1 MANRLMQE
9 ALRASSRFMVAAL
22 AALSVSGCDNQAVG
36 NGKELGTVQ
45 AGQTGATEKEDF
57 GMMLESTD
65 LAVSDE
71 TVGSREFTELSEVTL
86 RINNGVV
93 TINQD
98 ESLAPGTVRI
108 NWEIRR
114 NGRKVRGKRSG
125 LEIYFNREDSELSV
139 EDERIGNG
147 TRVPDLHLKVF
158 MSPGIS
164 VETSLGNGEIK
175 ASADFIDGLDLGN
188 GNISFHGSLRKGA
201 DIHLGN
207 GMLTGDLLGVSGRH
221 SIYVGNG
228 NVDIDVADGVN
239 CSLNGS
245 VAIGSIDLHGKLRGN
260 VARQG
265 YIGATAT
272 AMIGEE
278 AGNLLSVDIGNGELQ
293 IGSN

>member
-1 MANRLMQE
+1 MGNKIMRE
-9 ALRASSRFMVAAL
+9 ALRASSKFMIAAL
-22 AALSVSGCDNQAVG
+22 AVLSVTGCDNQAG
-36 NGKELGTVQ
+36 SDGKDIGTVQ
-45 AGQTGATEKEDF
+45 SGQPGAIEKEDF
-57 GMMLESTD
+57 GMMLESTE

-71 TVGSREFTELSEVTL
+71 TVGSREFESVSDVEL
-86 RINNGVV
+86 RINNGEV

-98 ESLAPGTVRI
+98 ADLEPGTVQI
-108 NWEIRR
+108 SWEIRR

-125 LEIYFNREDSELSV
+125 LEIYFNRDDNTLSV

-147 TRVPDLHLKVF
+147 TRVPSLHLKVR
-158 MSPGIS
+158 MAPGTS
-164 VETSLGNGEIK
+164 VETSLGNGEIR

-188 GNISFHGSLRKGA
+188 GNIDFHGSLRKGA

-207 GMLTGDLLGVSGRH
+207 GMLTGDLRGVSGRH

-245 VAIGSIDLHGKLRGN
+245 VAIGNIDLHGKLRGN

-272 AMIGEE
+272 ALIGEE

>member
-9 ALRASSRFMVAAL
+9 ALRASSRFIVATL
-22 AALSVSGCDNQAVG
+22 AALSVTGCNNQAVG
-36 NGKELGTVQ
+36 NGKELEAVPS
-45 AGQTGATEKEDF
+45 GQTGAIEKEDF
-57 GMMLESTD
+57 GMMLERTE
-65 LAVSDE
+65 LEVSDE
-71 TVGSREFTELSEVTL
+71 TVGSREFNGISEVEL
-86 RINNGVV
+86 RINNGEV

-98 ESLAPGTVRI
+98 DSLAPGTVKI
-108 NWEIRR
+108 GWEIRR

-125 LEIYFNREDSELSV
+125 LEIYFNHEDDTLGV

-147 TRVPDLHLKVF
+147 TRVPDLHLKVS
-158 MSPGIS
+158 MAPGIS

-207 GMLTGDLLGVSGRH
+207 GMLTDDLMGVSGRH

-239 CSLNGS
+239 CNLNGS
-245 VAIGSIDLHGKLRGN
+245 VAIGSIDFHGKLKGS

-272 AMIGEE
+272 AQIGEE

>member
-1 MANRLMQE
+1 
-9 ALRASSRFMVAAL
+9 
-22 AALSVSGCDNQAVG
+22 
-36 NGKELGTVQ
+36 
-45 AGQTGATEKEDF
+45 
-57 GMMLESTD
+57 MMLERTE
-65 LAVSDE
+65 LEVSDE
-71 TVGSREFTELSEVTL
+71 TVGSREFNGISEVEL
-86 RINNGVV
+86 RINNGEV

-98 ESLAPGTVRI
+98 DSLAPGTVKI
-108 NWEIRR
+108 GWEIRR

-125 LEIYFNREDSELSV
+125 LEIYFNHEDDTLGV

-147 TRVPDLHLKVF
+147 TRVPDLHLKVS
-158 MSPGIS
+158 MAPGIS

-207 GMLTGDLLGVSGRH
+207 GMLTGDLMGVSGRH

-239 CSLNGS
+239 CNLNGS
-245 VAIGSIDLHGKLRGN
+245 VAIGSIDFHGKLKGS

-265 YIGATAT
+265 YSGATAT
-272 AMIGEE
+272 AQIGEE